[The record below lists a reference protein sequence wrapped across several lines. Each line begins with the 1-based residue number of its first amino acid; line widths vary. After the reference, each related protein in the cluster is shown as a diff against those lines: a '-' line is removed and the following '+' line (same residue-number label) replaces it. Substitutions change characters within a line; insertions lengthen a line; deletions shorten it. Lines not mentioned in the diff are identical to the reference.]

1 MQTIAVIDKFAGTLS
16 IGRATPPMKLS
27 PALRIRAALFNSFQR
42 LKEDDISRPK
52 EEGRDA
58 RTVDMFDGKT
68 DKER

>member
-1 MQTIAVIDKFAGTLS
+1 MDEGHSASYVSGLFKIS
-16 IGRATPPMKLS
+16 RAK
-27 PALRIRAALFNSFQR
+27 LFNSFKR
-42 LKEDDISRPK
+42 LKEEDIPRPK